1 MPFARHS
8 LFRLLIIS
16 TAAIGLA
23 SGAAKALSADELL
36 KNAQAA
42 CLESAAKAG
51 WQTDAAKVVSSKS
64 IDADKVEVVLDLTKD
79 GTNTARLTCPYSASK
94 GVIGALDATKN
105 VVASLE
111 GSKTPGSAKESPYAA
126 AKDEEGSAKKSGA
139 IKKME
144 GTAAPGSE
152 KESPYAA
159 AKDDFSISPST
170 LGQLWGLLLPVGL
183 AVGSYLFLKAR
194 DDNRPNDA

>member
-1 MPFARHS
+1 MPFSRHTS
-8 LFRLLIIS
+8 FRLLIVS

-23 SGAAKALSADELL
+23 SGAARALSADELL

-51 WQTDAAKVVSSKS
+51 WQTEAAKVVSSKS

-79 GTNTARLTCPYSASK
+79 GTNFARLTCPYSASK

-111 GSKTPGSAKESPYAA
+111 GSKTAGSTKESPYAA
-126 AKDEEGSAKKSGA
+126 AKDEEGAAVKKGA
-139 IKKME
+139 IKKLE
-144 GTAAPGSE
+144 GTAAPGTE

-159 AKDDFSISPST
+159 AKDDFSIST
-170 LGQLWGLLLPVGL
+170 AALGQLWGLLLPIGL
-183 AVGSYLFLKAR
+183 AVGSYLFLKGR
-194 DDNRPNDA
+194 EGNRPNDA